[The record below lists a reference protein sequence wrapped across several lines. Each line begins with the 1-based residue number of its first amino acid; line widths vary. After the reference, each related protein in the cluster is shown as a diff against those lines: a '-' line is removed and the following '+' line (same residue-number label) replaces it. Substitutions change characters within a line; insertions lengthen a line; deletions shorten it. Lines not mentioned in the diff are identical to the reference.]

1 MQQAGT
7 TIIFSLYLSCSFLT
21 AAASIGAGRSQHQ
34 LRSIALSTYLLS
46 QSVSQSVAGK
56 QSNELLAV
64 AIRLCF
70 LNSVSSLTIIGGE
83 ILTKEIRTGKDFFR
97 HSVVVVRSWA
107 RAVSPSFSTNGHCN
121 FLERRRRRRLA
132 ETSSERASGGS
143 GFLAPPATSPL

>member
-1 MQQAGT
+1 MLAAGRHHHHL
-7 TIIFSLYLSCSFLT
+7 FSLSLLLFFDGGGVDRRRQKSTSAQIYRTQHLLT
-21 AAASIGAGRSQHQ
+21 
-34 LRSIALSTYLLS
+34 